1 MVRNM
6 SNRLL
11 SLADIQKEKI
21 NLSRVY
27 IWQLRKEGRFPQ
39 GILIGR
45 KNYWSEAAIDDW
57 INSKK
62 VKAAWHI

>member
-1 MVRNM
+1 M

-45 KNYWSEAAIDDW
+45 KNYWSEAVIDDW

-62 VKAAWHI
+62 VKAA

>member
-27 IWQLRKEGRFPQ
+27 IWRLRKEGRFPQ

-62 VKAAWHI
+62 VKAA